1 VRASAAFRLPPANVS
16 SVVAQTSDH
25 VGSIGIDRGRVAGML
40 PPMKSFHLLATLAL
54 ATPAFSQNGPSP
66 EVLSD
71 GRITFR
77 LKAPEAREV
86 RVQCESLPAADMTKD
101 DKGVWS
107 FTTPALDP
115 DYYGY
120 SFIVDGV
127 RALDLGNPSM
137 KYNLL
142 GSESQAHVPGPSSL
156 PWEVNDVPHGVIHRH
171 FYHSAAA
178 GDDRAFFVY
187 TPPNYK
193 ISGPRFPTLY
203 LLHGYSDDATA
214 WWSVGQANIILDNLI
229 ARGEAKP
236 MVVVMPLGY
245 GTMEILHRGW
255 ERVREPDLWQRN
267 VRQFR
272 ATLVDEVMPQVESG
286 YHVSKDRKARAI
298 AGLSMGGAESLTVGL
313 NSLDRFAWIG
323 AFSSGGLNT
332 NFSAAFP
339 ELDSAANKQLRLLW
353 ISCGKDDR
361 LVGPNRAFVHWLEG
375 KGVNCAWTEVPG
387 VHSWRVWRRNLAA
400 FTPLLFH

>member
-1 VRASAAFRLPPANVS
+1 
-16 SVVAQTSDH
+16 
-25 VGSIGIDRGRVAGML
+25 
-40 PPMKSFHLLATLAL
+40 MKSFLLAL
-54 ATPAFSQNGPSP
+54 ALVTPAFSQSVPSP
-66 EVLSD
+66 QVLPD
-71 GRITFR
+71 RRVTFR
-77 LKAPEAREV
+77 LKAPDARQVQV
-86 RVQCESLPAADMTKD
+86 RCESLPAAGMVKD
-101 DKGVWS
+101 DQGLWS
-107 FTTPALDP
+107 FTTAPLEP

-120 SFIVDGV
+120 SFVVDGV
-127 RALDLGNPSM
+127 RAIDLDNPLL

-142 GSESQAHVPGPSSL
+142 STESQVHVPGPASL

-178 GDDRAFFVY
+178 GDDRAYFVY

-193 ISGPRFPTLY
+193 PSAGAPYPVLY

-245 GTMEILHRGW
+245 GTMEIVLRGW
-255 ERVREPDLWQRN
+255 ARVRQPDLWQSN
-267 VRQFR
+267 VSRFG
-272 ATLVDEVMPQVESG
+272 AALLEEVLPQVESA
-286 YHVSKDRKARAI
+286 YDVSKEREARAI

-313 NSLDRFAWIG
+313 NHLDRFAWIG
-323 AFSSGGLNT
+323 AFSSGGLDT

-339 ELDSAANKQLRLLW
+339 ALDAAANQRLRLLW

-361 LVGPNRAFVHWLEG
+361 LVESNRQFVHWLET
-375 KGVNCAWTEVPG
+375 KGLHSTWTEVPG
-387 VHSWRVWRRNLAA
+387 EHNWRVWRRNLAA
-400 FTPLLFH
+400 FAPLLFH